1 MLYDKLFLDEKR
13 GGECMNYPLDHIGIA
28 VRQMEESIHFYQHVL
43 GGKLLDRYRSEV
55 PGVESEIAV
64 MEVGGAQIELLSP
77 TNNTTSPIAR
87 FIRQKGKGVHHVAYH
102 VHDLDAALSDLKEK
116 GIRTLADTLRTNKHG
131 RRLIYLNPADTEGT
145 IIEYC
150 DYPDRK

>member
-1 MLYDKLFLDEKR
+1 MDYEI
-13 GGECMNYPLDHIGIA
+13 DHIGIA
-28 VRQMEESIHFYQHVL
+28 VRQMEESIHFYEYVL
-43 GGKLLDRYRSEV
+43 GGVLIDRYKSEA
-55 PGVESEIAV
+55 PSVESDVAI
-64 MEVGGAQIELLSP
+64 MDVGGARIELLSP

-102 VHDLDAALSDLKEK
+102 VYDLDLALEDLKEK
-116 GIRTLADTLRTNKHG
+116 GIRTLPNTLRTNKHG

-150 DYPDRK
+150 DYPTQK